1 MSYLLLP
8 FVEIEVRL
16 GTQTQSKFDS
26 CVDKRYFNDILE
38 NLSKGTWNNIILTDT
53 VEYVKDQ
60 LKLIIENN
68 KELLRSKENILTK
81 TIQIGNSPFDIRFS
95 VNQEFKLN
103 SGIKTFSKINCVTR
117 NKKRTSFISDDYRY
131 DLTVVKETI
140 NKIIKE
146 KYEIEIE
153 IIVNEK
159 TLDWDNKYIN
169 DFIECKIY
177 DLINIVEP
185 LDREKFK
192 INLNLI

>member
-1 MSYLLLP
+1 MSYLTLP

-26 CVDKRYFNDILE
+26 CVDKKYFNEILE
-38 NLSKGTWNNIILTDT
+38 SLNKGTWNSIILTDT

-60 LKLIIENN
+60 LKLIVNGA
-68 KELLRSKENILTK
+68 KEILRSKENVLTK
-81 TIQIGNSPFDIRFS
+81 TIQLDFSPFDIRFS
-95 VNQEFKLN
+95 INQEFNLN

-140 NKIIKE
+140 NKIVKE

-192 INLNLI
+192 IKLI

>member
-1 MSYLLLP
+1 MSYLTLP

-26 CVDKRYFNDILE
+26 CVDKRYFNEILE
-38 NLSKGTWNNIILTDT
+38 SLNKGTWNSIILTDT

-60 LKLIIENN
+60 LKLIVNGA
-68 KELLRSKENILTK
+68 KEILRSKENVLTK
-81 TIQIGNSPFDIRFS
+81 TIQLDFSPFDIRFS
-95 VNQEFKLN
+95 INQEFNLN

-117 NKKRTSFISDDYRY
+117 NKKRTSFISSDYRY
-131 DLTVVKETI
+131 DLTIVKETI
-140 NKIIKE
+140 NKIVKE

-153 IIVNEK
+153 IIVNEN
-159 TLDWDNKYIN
+159 TLEWDNKYIN

-185 LDREKFK
+185 LEREKFK
-192 INLNLI
+192 IKII

>member
-1 MSYLLLP
+1 MSYLTLP

-26 CVDKRYFNDILE
+26 CVDKKYFNEILE
-38 NLSKGTWNNIILTDT
+38 SLNKGTWNSIILTDT

-60 LKLIIENN
+60 LKLIVNGA
-68 KELLRSKENILTK
+68 KEILRSKENVLTK
-81 TIQIGNSPFDIRFS
+81 TIQLDFSPFDIRFS
-95 VNQEFKLN
+95 INQEFNLN

-117 NKKRTSFISDDYRY
+117 NKKRTSFISSDYRY
-131 DLTVVKETI
+131 DLTIVKETI
-140 NKIIKE
+140 NKIVKE

-153 IIVNEK
+153 IIVNEN
-159 TLDWDNKYIN
+159 TLEWDNKYIN

-185 LDREKFK
+185 LEREKFK
-192 INLNLI
+192 IKII